1 MEAPLLAVHR
11 LAGTVER
18 LAGGINLWQRS
29 RRHAMSDLE
38 TSSEEGDEWRAERL
52 KRDERV
58 DKVCGDLS

>member
-1 MEAPLLAVHR
+1 
-11 LAGTVER
+11 
-18 LAGGINLWQRS
+18 
-29 RRHAMSDLE
+29 MSDLE